1 MLQHTLPEATDP
13 TTAEGG
19 LRLLSEAY
27 QFHDIRV
34 SCEANHPALLAILRD
49 MLRIFPPLEQE
60 QGAVTYRILCYEQEG
75 QFTEALPHQRKRTDT
90 IRLLTNTRLKY
101 YRGEHDARRYLKYEK
116 LSQSNGAVLSMIDAD
131 QHAALTQVEAPIEY
145 QAQFLRRYVFLLALG
160 QLMHPF
166 GFEPCHAGVVTAP
179 WDDRLGALI
188 VGSSG
193 KGKTSLSI
201 GCASAGCGLLS
212 DDLIMLRQPRENES
226 VHAFALSHEVSIRS
240 GTLDLWPN
248 LQALASLPADR
259 RDKRYC
265 MIEQIRP
272 GAARLQTEIHLL
284 LFPAL
289 TSETSSMVVP
299 LSKAQTL
306 QRLVDE
312 CLGKS
317 TLPQQAQARLF
328 SFLCALAEQAP
339 GYEVLMARGTNDGP
353 QLVYSLFAGE
363 RL

>member
-1 MLQHTLPEATDP
+1 MLQHTLPEAIDP
-13 TTAEGG
+13 TTGAGG
-19 LRLLSEAY
+19 PRLLSEAY

-34 SCEANHPALLAILRD
+34 YCQANHPALLAILRD
-49 MLRIFPPLEQE
+49 MLHIFPPLEQE
-60 QGAVTYRILCYEQEG
+60 RGAVTYQLLCFEQDDRFAE
-75 QFTEALPHQRKRTDT
+75 TLPRKRMRTDT
-90 IRLLTNTRLKY
+90 IRLLTNTKLKY
-101 YRGEHDARRYLKYEK
+101 YHSEHDARRYLKYERC
-116 LSQSNGAVLSMIDAD
+116 SESNGTVLSMIDTE

-145 QAQFLRRYVFLLALG
+145 QAQFLRRYVCLLALG

-179 WDDRLGALI
+179 WDDQRGALI
-188 VGSSG
+188 VGGSG
-193 KGKTSLSI
+193 KGKTSLSV
-201 GCASAGCGLLS
+201 GCASTGCGLLS
-212 DDLIMLRQPRENES
+212 DDLIMLRQHPENES
-226 VHAFALSHEVSIRS
+226 IHAYAISHEVSIRS

-248 LQALASLPADR
+248 LQALATLPADR

-272 GAARLQTEIHLL
+272 GASRLQTAIHLL
-284 LFPAL
+284 LFPSL
-289 TSETSSMVVP
+289 TGETGSKIVP
-299 LSKAQTL
+299 LSKSQTL

-339 GYEVLMARGTNDGP
+339 GYEVIMARGTNDGP

-363 RL
+363 RP

>member
-1 MLQHTLPEATDP
+1 MLQHTLPEATNP
-13 TTAEGG
+13 TTAAGG
-19 LRLLSEAY
+19 PHLLSEAY

-34 SCEANHPALLAILRD
+34 CCEANHPALLAIIRD
-49 MLRIFPPLEQE
+49 MLRIFPPLGQE
-60 QGAVTYRILCYEQEG
+60 RGTVTYRILCYEQDN
-75 QFTEALPHQRKRTDT
+75 QFEEALPQERKRTDT
-90 IRLLTNTRLKY
+90 VRLLTNTRLKY
-101 YRGEHDARRYLKYEK
+101 YRVKHDARRYLKYEK
-116 LSQSNGAVLSMIDAD
+116 LSQSNGTVLSMIDAD

-145 QAQFLRRYVFLLALG
+145 QAQFLRRYVFLLTLG
-160 QLMHPF
+160 QLMRPF

-179 WDDRLGALI
+179 WDDQLGALI
-188 VGSSG
+188 VGGSG
-193 KGKTSLSI
+193 KGKTSLSV

-212 DDLIMLRQPRENES
+212 DDLIMLRQPSENES
-226 VHAFALSHEVSIRS
+226 IHAFAISHEVSIRS

-248 LQALASLPADR
+248 LQALASLPPDR

-272 GAARLQTEIHLL
+272 GASRLQTEIHLL
-284 LFPAL
+284 LFPSL
-289 TSETSSMVVP
+289 TSETSSAILP

-317 TLPQQAQARLF
+317 TLPQQAQMRLF
-328 SFLCALAEQAP
+328 SFLCTLAEQAQ
-339 GYEVLMARGTNDGP
+339 GYEVMMARGTNDGP

-363 RL
+363 HP

>member
-1 MLQHTLPEATDP
+1 
-13 TTAEGG
+13 
-19 LRLLSEAY
+19 LSEAY
-27 QFHDIRV
+27 QFHDVRV
-34 SCEANHPALLAILRD
+34 YCKANHPALLAILGD

-60 QGAVTYRILCYEQEG
+60 RGAVTYQILCYEQDD
-75 QFTEALPHQRKRTDT
+75 QFAEALPQERKRTDT

-101 YRGEHDARRYLKYEK
+101 YHSKHDARRYLKYER
-116 LSQSNGAVLSMIDAD
+116 LSQSNGAVLSMIDTD
-131 QHAALTQVEAPIEY
+131 QRAALTQVEAPIEY
-145 QAQFLRRYVFLLALG
+145 QAQFLRRYVFLLTLG

-166 GFEPCHAGVVTAP
+166 GFEPCHGGVVTAP
-179 WDDRLGALI
+179 WDDQLGALI
-188 VGSSG
+188 VGGSG
-193 KGKTSLSI
+193 KGKTSLSV

-212 DDLIMLRQPRENES
+212 DDLVMLRQHPENEGI
-226 VHAFALSHEVSIRS
+226 HAFAISHEVSIRS

-248 LQALASLPADR
+248 LQALASLPIDR

-272 GAARLQTEIHLL
+272 GASRLQTGIRLL
-284 LFPAL
+284 LFPSL
-289 TSETSSMVVP
+289 TSEASSTIVP
-299 LSKAQTL
+299 LSKAQAL

-339 GYEVLMARGTNDGP
+339 GYEVMMARGTNDGP

-363 RL
+363 RP

>member
-1 MLQHTLPEATDP
+1 MLQHTLPEATDSIAA
-13 TTAEGG
+13 TGG
-19 LRLLSEAY
+19 PHLLSEVC
-27 QFHDIRV
+27 QFHDVRV
-34 SCEANHPALLAILRD
+34 YCETNHPALLLILGD

-60 QGAVTYRILCYEQEG
+60 RGAVTYRTLCFERDDLFMEMPQ
-75 QFTEALPHQRKRTDT
+75 QRERTDT

-101 YRGEHDARRYLKYEK
+101 YRDTQNTRRYLKYEK
-116 LSQSNGAVLSMIDAD
+116 LSGINGTTLSMIDND
-131 QHAALTQVEAPIEY
+131 QHMAMTQVEAPVEY

-179 WDDRLGALI
+179 WDDQIGALI
-188 VGSSG
+188 VGGSG
-193 KGKTSLSI
+193 SGKTSLSV
-201 GCASAGCGLLS
+201 GCAVIGCGLLS
-212 DDLIMLRQPRENES
+212 DDLIMLRQHPENEGI
-226 VHAFALSHEVSIRS
+226 HAYAISHELSIRS

-248 LQALASLPADR
+248 LRALASLPADR

-265 MIEQIRP
+265 MIEQVRP
-272 GAARLQTEIHLL
+272 GASRLQTRIHLL
-284 LFPAL
+284 LFPSL
-289 TSETSSMVVP
+289 TGETSSSVVA

-328 SFLCALAEQAP
+328 SFLCTLAEQAP
-339 GYEVLMARGTNDGP
+339 GYEVKMARGTNDGP
-353 QLVYSLFAGE
+353 QLVSSLLAGE
-363 RL
+363 RP